1 MTGALDGLLVADFSR
16 VLAGP
21 YATMLLAD
29 LGATV
34 VKVERPGVGDDTR
47 AWGPPFAADGQS
59 TYFQSVNRNKR
70 SIALDLGTPADRAV
84 ARSLAERADVVVEN
98 HKPGSLTR
106 FGLDYDAV
114 RATNP
119 AVVYCSIS
127 GFGSAAGAELPG
139 YDLLVQ
145 AMGGLMSIT
154 GTTEPTKA
162 GVAVVDVITGL
173 QASVA
178 ILAALRHRDRTGSGQ
193 RIEVTLLSALQSA
206 LVNQV
211 SSVVGADV
219 VPRFLGNAHPS
230 IAPYEV
236 FATADRPL
244 VLAVGNDA
252 QFARLA
258 AVLGAPELADDA
270 RFSTNA
276 DRVAHRAELVA
287 ALDGMLASDGAD
299 AWQERITAAGVP
311 CGPINDIAQGLAL
324 AERLGL
330 QPVVEI
336 ADPRRGGPQPQVA
349 HPATYSVTP
358 PTYRTAPPEVDE
370 DRAEVLAMLG
380 LEGS

>member
-1 MTGALDGLLVADFSR
+1 MDEGAL
-16 VLAGP
+16 
-21 YATMLLAD
+21 
-29 LGATV
+29 
-34 VKVERPGVGDDTR
+34 
-47 AWGPPFAADGQS
+47 
-59 TYFQSVNRNKR
+59 
-70 SIALDLGTPADRAV
+70 
-84 ARSLAERADVVVEN
+84 
-98 HKPGSLTR
+98 
-106 FGLDYDAV
+106 DAV
-114 RATNP
+114 RADQRARSLVWVAGRGT
-119 AVVYCSIS
+119 AE
-127 GFGSAAGAELPG
+127 SA
-139 YDLLVQ
+139 
-145 AMGGLMSIT
+145 
-154 GTTEPTKA
+154 
-162 GVAVVDVITGL
+162 
-173 QASVA
+173 
-178 ILAALRHRDRTGSGQ
+178 
-193 RIEVTLLSALQSA
+193 
-206 LVNQV
+206 
-211 SSVVGADV
+211 
-219 VPRFLGNAHPS
+219 GNM
-230 IAPYEV
+230 
-236 FATADRPL
+236 
-244 VLAVGNDA
+244 
-252 QFARLA
+252 LA